1 MTTEDLQRQIN
12 RLVDALMHEKDE
24 NKKLRADLQKVD
36 AAYAECI
43 QQRDRMTV
51 ALLHYAIPKIDSLSL
66 WLRDNGRRAREALD
80 MKEEDND

>member
-1 MTTEDLQRQIN
+1 MQE
-12 RLVDALMHEKDE
+12 
-24 NKKLRADLQKVD
+24 VD

-66 WLRDNGRRAREALD
+66 WICDNGRRAREALD
-80 MKEEDND
+80 MEEPDND